1 MIKVMKTTNYQHDA
15 LINYDPKTGEY
26 NEEVNDD
33 GIIQVTAAYQVCPEC
48 DGHGHHFRSDLDEN
62 HLLNMMEEDGD
73 YEGIESY
80 HRGRFDQVC
89 DTCEGQRVVL
99 KYDLPEWADKLVYE
113 WWMEESL
120 SRRISDAE
128 RRMGA

>member
-1 MIKVMKTTNYQHDA
+1 MKMNYQHDA
-15 LINYDPKTGEY
+15 LMYRDPETGEY
-26 NEEVNDD
+26 NEDVNEE
-33 GIIQVTAAYQVCPEC
+33 GILNVEAHYIVCPTC
-48 DGHGHHFRSDLDEN
+48 NGHGHHFRSDLDEN